1 MATIVEAL
9 HSLGIDSWAL
19 MGQPKNETEFN
30 SMFKKVVGK
39 DSDGS
44 AILSSDT
51 DKFGVTWKQ
60 IINKQKELQTA
71 YDNNEYQR
79 KRKLEYPTIE
89 DQLDDLYHNGIEG
102 WKTTIKAIKDKY
114 PKG

>member
-79 KRKLEYPTIE
+79 KRKAEYPSVE
-89 DQLDDLYHNGIEG
+89 DQLDDLYHNGIDG
-102 WKTTIKAIKDKY
+102 WKATIKAVKDKY